1 MVVSVHETQEECYF
15 EDFMP
20 LSGQNICFH
29 ALKVGLRVDFDEEKF
44 QRKFFSQS
52 KSQIYSWKSL
62 LRSIYFNFRK
72 LLDFDISKTID
83 TIVGLGLW
91 S

>member
-44 QRKFFSQS
+44 KHNFFLNLNH
-52 KSQIYSWKSL
+52 KY
-62 LRSIYFNFRK
+62 
-72 LLDFDISKTID
+72 
-83 TIVGLGLW
+83 IVERVF
-91 S
+91 